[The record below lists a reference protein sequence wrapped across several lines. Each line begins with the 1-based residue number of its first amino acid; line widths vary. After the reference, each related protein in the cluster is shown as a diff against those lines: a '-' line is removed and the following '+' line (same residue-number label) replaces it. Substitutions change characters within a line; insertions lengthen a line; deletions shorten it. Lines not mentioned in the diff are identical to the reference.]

1 MSLIKYR
8 SKKTVQAMLIESIAI
23 NPDYTAI
30 ISDSYGNELYVSAE
44 YVLREKPKVGGYYM
58 INNEGFES
66 FIDKDVFETDFSA
79 S

>member
-1 MSLIKYR
+1 
-8 SKKTVQAMLIESIAI
+8 MLIESIAI